1 VNKFKSTANLS
12 LPLSLKLVKKDMQI
26 KNLLF
31 ALTFMMASTLQVKAQ
46 NEKQDNI
53 FKRWFVGSS
62 LLMLG
67 NFIPNDPNPPEYMQL
82 NVGYRITPKDVLSL
96 DFKRSVYT
104 WPIGIPF
111 GPSFDAPGL
120 NYPGHARILAPTV
133 GYQRFLWKGLFTSV
147 HALNAFEKYMDEDNK
162 KIGNG
167 YTLYL
172 NFHLG
177 YQFKFFKNRFFFEP
191 AIGCSYW
198 PVRTNIPESFKAVE
212 QKWPNYFIQPGLN
225 FGFNF

>member
-1 VNKFKSTANLS
+1 MQKKILGFVLVVVWAGS
-12 LPLSLKLVKKDMQI
+12 LPAQAQSASKD
-26 KNLLF
+26 
-31 ALTFMMASTLQVKAQ
+31 ST
-46 NEKQDNI
+46 

-67 NFIPNDPNPPEYMQL
+67 NFSTVNNPEYIQL
-82 NVGYRITPKDVLSL
+82 NVGYRITPKDVVSFE
-96 DFKRSVYT
+96 FKRSIYS

-120 NYPGHARILAPTV
+120 NYPGHARILAPTI
-133 GYQRFLWKGLFTSV
+133 GYQRFWWKGVYTSL
-147 HALNAFEKYMDEDNK
+147 HALNAFEKYFDSDK
-162 KIGNG
+162 KAIGNG

-177 YQFKFFKNRFFFEP
+177 YQFKFFKNRVFFEP
-191 AIGCSYW
+191 ALGCSYW
-198 PVRTNIPESFKAVE
+198 PVRNNVPESFKVKEAN
-212 QKWPNYFIQPGLN
+212 WPNYFIQPGLH

>member
-1 VNKFKSTANLS
+1 MQ
-12 LPLSLKLVKKDMQI
+12 KKV
-26 KNLLF
+26 LLF
-31 ALTFMMASTLQVKAQ
+31 GFAVLMASSVSLHAQ
-46 NEKQDNI
+46 SAKTDST
-53 FKRWFVGSS
+53 FRRWYIGSS

-67 NFIPNDPNPPEYMQL
+67 NLIPDDANSPEYVQL
-82 NVGYRITPKDVLSL
+82 NVGYRITPKDVVSFE
-96 DFKRSVYT
+96 FKRSIYS

-120 NYPGHARILAPTV
+120 NYPGHARILAPTLA
-133 GYQRFLWKGLFTSV
+133 YQRFWWKGVYTSV
-147 HALNAFEKYMDEDNK
+147 YALNAFEKYIDENKK

-177 YQFKFFKNRFFFEP
+177 YQFRFFKNRFFFEP

-198 PVRTNIPESFKAVE
+198 PVRTKVPESFRSLEK
-212 QKWPNYFIQPGLN
+212 KWPNYFIQPGLH

>member
-1 VNKFKSTANLS
+1 MQKRILWIGLALVLTSTVQVN
-12 LPLSLKLVKKDMQI
+12 
-26 KNLLF
+26 
-31 ALTFMMASTLQVKAQ
+31 AQ
-46 NEKQDNI
+46 HTKQDNTY
-53 FKRWFVGSS
+53 KRWFVGSS

-67 NFIPNDPNPPEYMQL
+67 NLIPDDPNPPEYIQL
-82 NVGYRITPKDVLSL
+82 NVGYRITPKDVVSFR
-96 DFKRSVYT
+96 FKRSIYA

-133 GYQRFLWKGLFTSV
+133 GYQRFWWKRVYTSV
-147 HALNAFEKYMDEDNK
+147 YTLNAFEKYMDENNK

-172 NFHLG
+172 DFYLG
-177 YQFKFFKNRFFFEP
+177 YQFRLFKNRFFFEP

-198 PVRTNIPESFKAVE
+198 PVRTNVPESFKAVE
-212 QKWPNYFIQPGLN
+212 QKWPNYFIQPGFDFGYN
-225 FGFNF
+225 FNGKRRK

>member
-1 VNKFKSTANLS
+1 MQKRVVWIGLAFVLAAS
-12 LPLSLKLVKKDMQI
+12 LQASAQNVKKDS
-26 KNLLF
+26 
-31 ALTFMMASTLQVKAQ
+31 TFR
-46 NEKQDNI
+46 
-53 FKRWFVGSS
+53 RWYIGSS

-67 NFIPNDPNPPEYMQL
+67 NLIPNDENPPEYVQI
-82 NVGYRITPKDVLSL
+82 NVGYRVTPKDVVSFE
-96 DFKRSVYT
+96 FKRSIYA

-133 GYQRFLWKGLFTSV
+133 AYQRFWWKGVYTSV
-147 HALNAFEKYMDEDNK
+147 YALNAFEKYLDENKK

-172 NFHLG
+172 NFHFG
-177 YQFKFFKNRFFFEP
+177 YQFRFFKNRFFFEP
-191 AIGCSYW
+191 ALGCSYW
-198 PVRTNIPESFKAVE
+198 PIRTNVPESFKKLE
-212 QKWPNYFIQPGLN
+212 KKWPNYFIQPGLH

>member
-1 VNKFKSTANLS
+1 MRKRVFLIGFVA
-12 LPLSLKLVKKDMQI
+12 
-26 KNLLF
+26 
-31 ALTFMMASTLQVKAQ
+31 MMTSAMIVKAQ
-46 NEKQDNI
+46 PAKKDST
-53 FKRWFVGSS
+53 FRRWYVGSS

-67 NFIPNDPNPPEYMQL
+67 NLDPTNNPEYVQL
-82 NVGYRITPKDVLSL
+82 NVGYRITPKDVVCFE
-96 DFKRSVYT
+96 FKRSVYS

-111 GPSFDAPGL
+111 GPSFDKPGL
-120 NYPGHARILAPTV
+120 NYPGHARILAPTL
-133 GYQRFLWKGLFTSV
+133 GYQRFWWKGVYTSV
-147 HALNAFEKYMDEDNK
+147 YALNAFEKYIDENKK

-177 YQFKFFKNRFFFEP
+177 YQFKFFNNRVFFEP

-198 PVRTNIPESFKAVE
+198 PIRTNVPQSFKVLE
-212 QKWPNYFIQPGLN
+212 EKWPNYFIQPGLH

>member
-1 VNKFKSTANLS
+1 
-12 LPLSLKLVKKDMQI
+12 MQ
-26 KNLLF
+26 KNILRI
-31 ALTFMMASTLQVKAQ
+31 ALALILASSLQVIAQ
-46 NEKQDNI
+46 DIKHDKTYKKWYI
-53 FKRWFVGSS
+53 GSS
-62 LLMLG
+62 LYVLG
-67 NFIPNDPNPPEYMQL
+67 NFIPNDKNRPEYVQL
-82 NVGYRITPKDVLSL
+82 NVGYRITPKDVISVE
-96 DFKRSVYT
+96 FKRSIYS

-133 GYQRFLWKGLFTSV
+133 GYQRFWWKGAYTSIY
-147 HALNAFEKYMDEDNK
+147 ALNAFEKYMDQNKK

-167 YTLYL
+167 YTLYV

-177 YQFKFFKNRFFFEP
+177 YQFKFFRNRFFFEP

-198 PVRTNIPESFKAVE
+198 PVRTNVPESFKKAE
-212 QKWPNYFIQPGLN
+212 EKWPNYFIQPGLH

>member
-1 VNKFKSTANLS
+1 MQNKILS
-12 LPLSLKLVKKDMQI
+12 
-26 KNLLF
+26 F
-31 ALTFMMASTLQVKAQ
+31 ALTLMMASSLQVNAQ
-46 NEKQDNI
+46 YAKQDST

-62 LLMLG
+62 FLMLG
-67 NFIPNDPNPPEYMQL
+67 NFSKISPEYVQL
-82 NVGYRITPKDVLSL
+82 NVGYRITPKDVLSF
-96 DFKRSVYT
+96 DFKRSIYT

-120 NYPGHARILAPTV
+120 NYPGHARILAPTI
-133 GYQRFLWKGLFTSV
+133 GYQRFLWKGVFTSL
-147 HALNAFEKYMDEDNK
+147 HALNAFEKYMDENKK

-198 PVRTNIPESFKAVE
+198 PVRTNVPESFKAVE
-212 QKWPNYFIQPGLN
+212 SKWPNYFIQPGLN